1 MDVTDDDL
9 NSMRKLLMELHGPQY
24 SPWRLT
30 AAGQVDR
37 GEDYE
42 VWAEVAC
49 LIELHLVL
57 DLPTQQSQER
67 ILLEAYTPERADR
80 LQAAFLDITRMAYP
94 GR

>member
-1 MDVTDDDL
+1 MDMTNDEL
-9 NSMRKLLMELHGPQY
+9 LSMRKLLMELHGPKY
-24 SPWRLT
+24 AAWRYT

-42 VWAEVAC
+42 VWAEVAA

-67 ILLEAYTPERADR
+67 ILREAYTPERAAS
-80 LQAAFLDITRMAYP
+80 LQAAFLDITNLAYP